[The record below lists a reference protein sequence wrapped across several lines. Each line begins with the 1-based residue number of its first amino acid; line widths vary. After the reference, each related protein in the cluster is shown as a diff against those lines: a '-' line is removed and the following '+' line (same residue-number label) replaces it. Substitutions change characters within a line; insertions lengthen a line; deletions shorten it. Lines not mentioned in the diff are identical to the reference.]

1 MCSVLSLLPKGR
13 WMGGNKEKR
22 GKKKGKRKGKS
33 SACKHQVLG
42 AGSTQWGSK
51 GALVIWAVGSIGGCP
66 ERVCSALT
74 AEHPVL
80 GSIPLLGFS
89 VGSCKAPRAGL
100 GKATEDVEEQSWQQ
114 CMK

>member
-1 MCSVLSLLPKGR
+1 MLCAQLASQGEVD
-13 WMGGNKEKR
+13 GGNKEKR